1 MDMCLSIR
9 IFLITKVIWCYP
21 LALSWLLPS
30 WQMWIQ
36 GEQVKCTTG
45 KEWSETLILIIMY
58 IYYALVN
65 ALSAH
70 IIYINLN
77 TIFYTYVEDSPTKT
91 IYIRHYMETHAH
103 THTHS
108 HTHTTVNSRN
118 WVLIL
123 VGVEILWE
131 EEGFQFGFKR
141 WQGCRWQG
149 WAVSKVLWEWI
160 PNVGS
165 KARESTKAM
174 ALVFVLLDFQYV
186 GVRRRT

>member
-91 IYIRHYMETHAH
+91 IYIRHYMEKH
-103 THTHS
+103 THTH
-108 HTHTTVNSRN
+108 THNDCSRN

-123 VGVEILWE
+123 AGAEILWE
-131 EEGFQFGFKR
+131 EEGFQSGFTI
-141 WQGCRWQG
+141 WQG

-160 PNVGS
+160 PWQNDLTTSCTLKRQNAIKWLRNLQRRGLRS
-165 KARESTKAM
+165 PSTDYRAS
-174 ALVFVLLDFQYV
+174 
-186 GVRRRT
+186 